1 MNDHDKKFERL
12 DKKFESVDKN
22 FEKLDQSVKEIKD
35 ILLRQNLALVERM
48 SYVEGFTQSPRF
60 KASSEKSEKIVSE

>member
-1 MNDHDKKFERL
+1 MNDHDKR
-12 DKKFESVDKN
+12 

-48 SYVEGFTQSPRF
+48 SYVEGVTQSPRF